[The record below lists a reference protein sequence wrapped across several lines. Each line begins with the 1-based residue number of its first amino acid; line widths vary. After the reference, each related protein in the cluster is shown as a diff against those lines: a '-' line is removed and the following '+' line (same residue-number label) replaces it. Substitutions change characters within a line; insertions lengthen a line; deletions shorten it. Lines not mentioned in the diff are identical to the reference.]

1 MGFLRKK
8 LLEIFR
14 LPTANLNLLPD
25 RRHTGQLMH
34 DYYQK
39 LTQQL
44 VTEMLSC
51 LEHKAFIYER
61 LSPSPVTSL
70 VLLSWIEA
78 ITFF

>member
-1 MGFLRKK
+1 MGFLRKQ

-44 VTEMLSC
+44 GYRNAQLLRTQSFYTRKVVTFSS
-51 LEHKAFIYER
+51 Y
-61 LSPSPVTSL
+61 
-70 VLLSWIEA
+70 LLGFTILD
-78 ITFF
+78 